1 MRKLTQIAGPLAVIG
16 LVAIVGSFG
25 SPARALEFVDAL
37 VAVSFVVALYVF
49 VGNSGVLSF
58 GQTSFVAVGAFAA
71 GVMSAPVDSKAGQLP
86 DLFPL
91 LSDHAIG
98 NLPSLVLAT
107 GIGGLYA
114 LLVGMPLMR
123 LSGLAAGI
131 ATFAVLGITHN
142 VLRYW
147 TEIGPGAGTLASVPE
162 STGLIQAAVGA
173 MIIVGVAF
181 AYQSS
186 RFGRMLRASREDAAA
201 ARAVGVD
208 VHRQRLWAFV
218 LSGALCGLAGG
229 LFVHETGT
237 LTTEQVYLDLT
248 FLTLAMLVIG
258 GAYSLWGA
266 VLGALL
272 VSGFNSLLG
281 DAENG
286 IHIGFRLHAPTGTRI
301 IVLGAVMTLTLLL
314 RPTGV
319 TGGHEFSLGWLGRR
333 EPKSPGGTPT

>member
-1 MRKLTQIAGPLAVIG
+1 MRRVTEIAGPLALIG
-16 LVAIVGSFG
+16 LVAVLGSVA
-25 SPARALEFVDAL
+25 SPARALEFDDAL

-71 GVMSAPVDSKAGQLP
+71 GVMTAPADSKAGQLP
-86 DLFPL
+86 DLFPFL
-91 LSDHAIG
+91 RDHSIG
-98 NLPSLVLAT
+98 NVPSLLLAT

-123 LSGLAAGI
+123 LSGLSAGI

-147 TEIGPGAGTLASVPE
+147 TEIGPGAGTLALVPE
-162 STGLIQAAVGA
+162 STGLIQASVGA
-173 MIIVGVAF
+173 MIIVGAAF

-186 RFGRMLRASREDAAA
+186 RFGRMLRASREDAPAA
-201 ARAVGVD
+201 QAVGVN

-218 LSGALCGLAGG
+218 LSGALSGLAGG

-272 VSGFNSLLG
+272 VSGFNSFLG

-286 IHIGFRLHAPTGTRI
+286 IHIGVTLHAPTGTRVI
-301 IVLGAVMTLTLLL
+301 ALGAVMTLTLLL

-319 TGGHEFSLGWLGRR
+319 TGGREFSLGWLGRR
-333 EPKSPGGTPT
+333 SPKRSGGTNT